1 MMTVCLTTMTHKRQ
15 KNLCDYMPDDVDQND
30 ILFKHEPIDETPLT
44 LPTRTSTNI
53 YRYPAAKKQEQ
64 GKSSQKKL
72 KSTKN

>member
-30 ILFKHEPIDETPLT
+30 ILFKHEPIDETPNYPSYQNLYQ
-44 LPTRTSTNI
+44 L
-53 YRYPAAKKQEQ
+53 YRYSAAKKQEQ